1 MEWVCM
7 IGIFFCHSQYAFMQ
21 ETLIGNKE
29 LKLNV
34 SLILLFQ
41 NVISILVSGTIILA
55 SGLPGG
61 LFQAFT
67 LDDLT
72 VSVFNFASMNF
83 SNRAMKVVSYPFV
96 LLCKSAKIIPV
107 ILVGTIRGIYQP
119 STKQFMIAFS
129 ITIGLIIFNY
139 KKFVG
144 KVSILSA
151 NMFIYRVIICI
162 LIFI

>member
-1 MEWVCM
+1 MA
-7 IGIFFCHSQYAFMQ
+7 GIFFCHSQYAYMQ
-21 ETLIGNKE
+21 ETLLGNKD

-34 SLILLFQ
+34 SLVLLFQ
-41 NVISILVSGTIILA
+41 NAISVLVSGIIIVA

-72 VSVFNFASMNF
+72 VSIFNFASMNF

-107 ILVGTIRGIYQP
+107 ILVGTLRGVYHP
-119 STKQFMIAFS
+119 TTKQFFIAFF

-139 KKFVG
+139 
-144 KVSILSA
+144 
-151 NMFIYRVIICI
+151 
-162 LIFI
+162 